1 MAQRKQVIVI
11 KKVYVQAAAHH
22 GGSWKVALAD
32 FMTAMMAFF
41 LVMWLI
47 GQNEETKKTI
57 SDYFSTPSVI
67 EYNFQ
72 NFGAE
77 LTLEKLFLDFVNEP
91 LKAFQSFLEPADKT
105 PNVLDMGSAK
115 VVAAFM
121 ADKMTDT
128 AKNVSIS
135 QDGFN
140 FDIPDTYLFERGTST
155 PNKKFVDVLERL
167 KQVTSGLQEA
177 EIKLTSALF
186 IQAVPDQKESTA
198 RKIAQERLELVQN
211 KVRASFENTT
221 NSIKGS
227 LSVKDKKG
235 EIEPDKLIGFIRVTI
250 TQKASDDPKKPRRKL
265 DTMFGT
271 PDVNKDVYGSFAEQI
286 ANQKKKDASA
296 KKVSNGLDP
305 NLINPVDAEIQKV
318 QDDTDPT
325 SGSPA
330 APISEAIQ

>member
-1 MAQRKQVIVI
+1 MAQKKGLIVI
-11 KKVYVQAAAHH
+11 KKVYVQAPPHH

-47 GQNEETKKTI
+47 GQSEESKKTI

-128 AKNVSIS
+128 AKNVTIS

-155 PNKKFVDVLERL
+155 PSKKFVEVLERL
-167 KQVTSGLQEA
+167 KQVTSGLQDA
-177 EIKLTSALF
+177 DIKLTSALF
-186 IQAVPDQKESTA
+186 IQAVPERTEAAAK
-198 RKIAQERLELVQN
+198 KVAQERLELVQN
-211 KVRASFENTT
+211 KVKASFEHTT
-221 NSIKGS
+221 NTVKGGVS
-227 LSVKDKKG
+227 LKDKKG
-235 EIEPDKLIGFIRVTI
+235 EIEPDKLIGFIRISIV
-250 TQKASDDPKKPRRKL
+250 QKQGDDKKPRRKL
-265 DTMFGT
+265 ETLFGKS
-271 PDVNKDVYGSFAEQI
+271 DSKDIYDNFAERVSKQRVLDQ
-286 ANQKKKDASA
+286 QKKTAS
-296 KKVSNGLDP
+296 GLDP
-305 NLINPVDAEIQKV
+305 NLVNPVDSEIQKV
-318 QDDTDPT
+318 QDDTNPT
-325 SGSPA
+325 SEN
-330 APISEAIQ
+330 IKE

>member
-167 KQVTSGLQEA
+167 KQVTSGLQDA

-198 RKIAQERLELVQN
+198 KKVAQERLELVQN

-221 NSIKGS
+221 NSIKGN

-250 TQKASDDPKKPRRKL
+250 TQKPSDDPKKSRRKL
-265 DTMFGT
+265 DTLFGA
-271 PDVNKDVYGSFAEQI
+271 PDASKDVYSSFAEQI

-318 QDDTDPT
+318 QDETDPT
-325 SGSPA
+325 AESTG
-330 APISEAIQ
+330 APTSEQIQ